1 MLFVFTR
8 LIKDLVIEGKLS
20 DYGLNNTPAALRKEK
35 EMRFKKSK
43 PMDSITD
50 LDLNT
55 LSRNVTV
62 KEYRYGPLNPNDEKG
77 SEKFWEDKAEMWDT
91 TVEHAKSSR
100 CSNCSAF
107 NQKPST
113 INKIAKAI
121 GDQGKKIVKQSNIG
135 FCEFFWFKCAGART
149 CDAWVG
155 GGPITS

>member
-1 MLFVFTR
+1 MKITD

-62 KEYRYGPLNPNDEKG
+62 KEYRYGPLNPEDKKG
-77 SEKFWEDKAEMWDT
+77 SKKFWEDKAKMWDT
-91 TVEHAKSSR
+91 TVEHAKTSR

-107 NQKPST
+107 NQKSST
-113 INKIAKAI
+113 LKKIAKAI
-121 GDQGKKIVKQSNIG
+121 GDQGEKIVKQSNIG

-155 GGPITS
+155 GGPIT